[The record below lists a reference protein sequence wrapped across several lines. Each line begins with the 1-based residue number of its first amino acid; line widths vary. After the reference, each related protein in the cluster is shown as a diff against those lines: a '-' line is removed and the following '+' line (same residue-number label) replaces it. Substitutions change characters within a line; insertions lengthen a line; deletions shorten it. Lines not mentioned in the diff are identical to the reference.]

1 MVLEIFPYG
10 FFWEVDQLILLGGG
24 WMPKTTGVAILI
36 LEELENIFRKK
47 LGMSRGIERI
57 DSQRGS

>member
-1 MVLEIFPYG
+1 
-10 FFWEVDQLILLGGG
+10 
-24 WMPKTTGVAILI
+24 MPKTTKVAILI

-57 DSQRGS
+57 GSQRGSWNIVKIHSFA

>member
-1 MVLEIFPYG
+1 
-10 FFWEVDQLILLGGG
+10 
-24 WMPKTTGVAILI
+24 MPKTTGVAILI